1 MARAKLIEP
10 KAHLHI
16 TICPRLRTQ
25 LDTAV
30 WSDLEGR
37 IPAGA
42 LQRFIEER
50 LREYFAQ
57 TRLDLQQFHPTGGVV
72 SGMPETIETLRV
84 LLEEQK

>member
-25 LDTAV
+25 LDAAV

-42 LQRFIEER
+42 LQRFVEER

-57 TRLDLQQFHPTGGVV
+57 TRLDLQPFHPNGGIV
-72 SGMPETIETLRV
+72 SGLPETIETLQQ
-84 LLEEQK
+84 LLEDPE